1 MAFAANEM
9 LAEVRAE
16 IEKLREVEA
25 ALLKTLGVPTG
36 SQPTGSQ
43 PTGQPGQPQKTAR
56 TTPAGSA
63 VISIR
68 ARLRHAQE
76 HLATHPLDH
85 ETAARVKTL
94 ESVYQRARA
103 ALDVDRKA
111 RGARV
116 RS

>member
-25 ALLKTLGVPTG
+25 ALLKTLGV
-36 SQPTGSQ
+36 PTGSQ

-94 ESVYQRARA
+94 ESEYQRARA